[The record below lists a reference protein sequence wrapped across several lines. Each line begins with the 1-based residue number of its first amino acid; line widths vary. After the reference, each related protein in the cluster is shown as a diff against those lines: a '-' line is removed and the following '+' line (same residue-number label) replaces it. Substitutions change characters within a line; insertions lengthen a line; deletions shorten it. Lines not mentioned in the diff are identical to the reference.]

1 MGMDISKQ
9 IYSYISELNGLEE
22 KKLTLKIDRGHKQTE
37 RRTRVTIYF
46 DAAFDKRSS
55 KSISG
60 LVIRDVG
67 GEILASNTVI
77 HIEVPYLFA
86 QSENSGGFKNG
97 NKEMPNYRSQ
107 QISYWGT
114 HQRYSQQKGRRTLP
128 VGCCSKLCSSR
139 NGETAAETTKLI
151 RIKKAF
157 MEIDSRRLK
166 DLLESAI
173 IKSWDGDLKR
183 QGIVVSSCC
192 Y

>member
-67 GEILASNTVI
+67 VEILASKTVI
-77 HIEVPYLFA
+77 HTEVPYLFA
-86 QSENSGGFKNG
+86 
-97 NKEMPNYRSQ
+97 
-107 QISYWGT
+107 WGDSRMVIKKCQT
-114 HQRYSQQKGRRTLP
+114 TDLDKSVIGALIRYIHSK
-128 VGCCSKLCSSR
+128 KLCSSR
-139 NGETAAETTKLI
+139 NGETAAETTRLI

-157 MEIDSRRLK
+157 MGIDSRRLK

-173 IKSWDGDLKR
+173 IKSWDRDLKR
-183 QGIVVSSCC
+183 QWIGVSSCC